1 RLRTWNLD
9 GSVAA
14 GERSGGRPLL
24 ASAGGNAFT
33 LLIANV
39 AGQDQATSVAQ
50 QLLQVIAQPIA
61 VEGQSLVLTASI
73 GIAFFP
79 GDAVDLPERMRCAEQ
94 SVHAAK
100 SGGRAQYRF
109 FNPQMN
115 VMATRR
121 LLLETELRRA
131 IEQDE
136 LRLHFQPKVDAGSGA
151 IV

>member
-1 RLRTWNLD
+1 EQSAREGSSVALFYLDIDLFMAVNDAFGRDIGDAVLKEVADRLRTWNLD

-50 QLLQVIAQPIA
+50 QLMQVIAQPIA

-79 GDAVDLPERMRCAEQ
+79 GDAVDLPELMRCA
-94 SVHAAK
+94 
-100 SGGRAQYRF
+100 
-109 FNPQMN
+109 
-115 VMATRR
+115 
-121 LLLETELRRA
+121 
-131 IEQDE
+131 
-136 LRLHFQPKVDAGSGA
+136 
-151 IV
+151 